1 MYNLNPTTIMDT
13 IIKTEK
19 IYEDYDVETMQFL
32 QSVWYILAEKI
43 FNDVIEITQLDE
55 ERATALKNAVLR
67 PNDFEIKIKK

>member
-1 MYNLNPTTIMDT
+1 MDT